1 MNSQPR
7 LLTASRPE
15 EHKVRG
21 RGWVWLLVLTLIGGW
36 LALSGLGGPYF
47 GKISEVATNDQSTF
61 LPASAE
67 STEVTDRLGE
77 FRTGEGVPAIIIA
90 TRDGGLEPD
99 DQSWAESFAADAE
112 AAAVDDLSPPIPSSD
127 GEALQLIVPVSEDDT
142 EAGVD
147 QLRQLASDT
156 APDALA
162 VFVTGPAGFSADLAE
177 AFSGIDG
184 MLLIVAVF
192 VILIIVYRSP
202 IIPVFVLLTALAA
215 LASSIVVV
223 YLLADAGFITVNG
236 QVQGIL
242 FILVVGATT
251 DYCLLFVARFRDEL
265 SAVPEA
271 PGPERRRTVW
281 RAWKGTIEPIL
292 ASGGT
297 VIAGLL
303 CLLVSDLAST
313 QALGPVAAIGIAMG
327 LAAALTF
334 LPALL
339 FAVGPVV
346 FWPFIPGRGKRRDTM
361 ENHGLWSRIAA
372 AVTARPRI
380 TWITVS
386 LLLAVPLLGI
396 TQLKADGV
404 PQSEFVL
411 GASQARDGQD
421 ALGQHFPS
429 GSGSPAYVLLDE
441 DAVDDAVDAL
451 DPISGIDALALS
463 ADSPTGLIPL
473 GDATDDAGLQSGPPG
488 EPIVS
493 DGDVLINA
501 TLADPP
507 DSQEAEDTVVEMRQA
522 LADARLL
529 TAVGGEP
536 AVALDSNEAA
546 KHDRAL
552 AMPLI
557 LIVVTIVLVLLLR
570 SLLAPLLLMFT
581 TVLSFGTAMGVSALV
596 FNHVLGFP
604 GADPTV
610 PLFAF
615 VFLVALGIDYNIFL
629 MSRVREESMAA
640 RDTRTGVVRGLV
652 TTGGVI
658 TSAGIV
664 LAATFA
670 ALAVLPIMFLVQL
683 AFIVAFGVLLDAIVV
698 RSLLVP
704 GLFCDLGR
712 ATWWPWM
719 RSFTRRS

>member
-7 LLTASRPE
+7 LLTASRPQE
-15 EHKVRG
+15 QKTRG
-21 RGWVWLLVLTLIGGW
+21 RSWVWLLVLALIGGW
-36 LALSGLGGPYF
+36 LALSGLGGPFF
-47 GKISEVATNDQSTF
+47 GKISDVATNDQSTF

-67 STEVTDRLGE
+67 STQVTDRLGE
-77 FRTGEGVPAIIIA
+77 FRTGEGAPAIIIA
-90 TRDGGLEPD
+90 TRDGGLEAD
-99 DQSWAESFAADAE
+99 DQSWAEDFAADAE
-112 AAAVDDLSPPIPSSD
+112 SAAVDDISPPIPSDD

-142 EAGVD
+142 EAGVEE
-147 QLRQLASDT
+147 LRQLASAT
-156 APDALA
+156 APDGLE
-162 VFVTGPAGFSADLAE
+162 VFVTGPAGFSADLSE

-184 MLLIVAVF
+184 MLLIVTFAAVF

-202 IIPVFVLLTALAA
+202 IIPVFVLLTAMAA

-223 YLLADAGFITVNG
+223 YLLADAGVITVNG

-265 SAVPEA
+265 TAAAEA
-271 PGPERRRTVW
+271 PGAERRRTVW
-281 RAWKGTIEPIL
+281 RAWKGTVEPIL

-346 FWPFIPGRGKRRDTM
+346 FWPFIPGRGKRRRTK

-372 AVTARPRI
+372 VVTARPRI
-380 TWITVS
+380 TWVTVT

-411 GASQARDGQD
+411 GASEARDGQD

-441 DAVDDAVDAL
+441 DDVDDAVDAL
-451 DPISGIDALALS
+451 DPISGIDALGLS

-473 GDATDDAGLQSGPPG
+473 GDAGPQGGLPG

-507 DSQEAEDTVVEMRQA
+507 DSQQAEDTVVEMRQA

-596 FNHVLGFP
+596 FNHVLDFP

-704 GLFCDLGR
+704 GLFYDLGR

-719 RSFTRRS
+719 RTFTRRS

>member
-21 RGWVWLLVLTLIGGW
+21 RGWVWLLVLALIGGW

-77 FRTGEGVPAIIIA
+77 FRTGEGAPAIIIA

-112 AAAVDDLSPPIPSSD
+112 SAAVDDLSPPIPSND

-156 APDALA
+156 APDGLA

-184 MLLIVAVF
+184 MLLIVTFAAVF

-346 FWPFIPGRGKRRDTM
+346 FWPFIPGRGKRRDTK

-380 TWITVS
+380 TWITVT

-441 DAVDDAVDAL
+441 DDVDDAVDAL

-473 GDATDDAGLQSGPPG
+473 GDAGLQSGPPG

-596 FNHVLGFP
+596 FNHVFEFS

-704 GLFCDLGR
+704 GLFYDLGR

-719 RSFTRRS
+719 RTFTRRS